1 MEAFFSKAGVLAVFL
16 LLISVYELYLLF
28 MKEIFNINKKYFTI
42 KPNSIPRTHRLITNL
57 HSTTF
62 GKLDL

>member
-28 MKEIFNINKKYFTI
+28 MKEIFNINKNILQLNQTVFHVPI
-42 KPNSIPRTHRLITNL
+42 DLSQIFIPLLLEN
-57 HSTTF
+57 
-62 GKLDL
+62 